1 MPILKLYEQSQQE
14 SEQAIN
20 DFLKGLEISSEKTF
34 KELFKLILKDLSSK
48 KGRLVIDDDLINQVR
63 QYVIDARDKS
73 TYEAN
78 VLKFVD
84 SAKDVGRTDIGIN
97 KELGNKVSQRVA
109 DRLLNNNGIFTDGL
123 TAGGYEVN
131 VVNRVQTLLYEAMYN
146 NLSVVELQGN
156 LEKYFMG
163 QSTNDTGDLVKWAK
177 QTAQDALYQ
186 YTGELNAG
194 ISTELN
200 LNALFYTPSILIEGS
215 RPICKHF
222 IDDFTGAIP
231 YDEVLKSLKK
241 AEKDPTGFGAGM
253 IEGTNTIAEFLKNR
267 GGYNCIHKAY
277 PTLV

>member
-84 SAKDVGRTDIGIN
+84 TAKDVGRTDIGIN
-97 KELGNKVSQRVA
+97 KELGNKVSQKVA

-186 YTGELNAG
+186 YKGELNAG
-194 ISTELN
+194 ISEELG
-200 LNALFYTPSILIEGS
+200 LNALFYTPNILVEAS
-215 RPICKHF
+215 RPICKHL
-222 IDDFTGAIP
+222 IKEYTGAIP
-231 YDEVLKSLKK
+231 YSDIKK
-241 AEKDPTGFGAGM
+241 LLIRAEKDPKGFGAGM
-253 IEGTNTIAEFLKNR
+253 VEGTDTIAKFLRDR
-267 GGYNCIHKAY
+267 GGYECNHVAY
-277 PTLV
+277 PTYV